1 MTAPP
6 VIRPKTN
13 GACNNERLS
22 VFLVSP
28 AVNVMMMEKIIVV
41 APTTA
46 VPIST
51 GFAVALNVL
60 PAPSFSSRFS
70 LPFSK
75 SGVNPKS
82 FLTSSAIPGICSMVE
97 SSNTDWALSVTGP
110 YESTAI
116 VTGPI
121 PKKPN
126 ATKPKAKTAG
136 AIIKLSRPC
145 KLIQNAMDI
154 RAIIEIPSQYALKFP
169 ATKPDNILSD
179 APPSRDEV
187 TTSLTCEE
195 CTDVNIFTSSGI
207 TAPAS
212 VPQVMT
218 DDSFH
223 HRVVSPPSSGIIWL
237 ETR

>member
-1 MTAPP
+1 MSPNRNGGCSIDKLDTCS
-6 VIRPKTN
+6 VRP
-13 GACNNERLS
+13 
-22 VFLVSP
+22 LVS
-28 AVNVMMMEKIIVV
+28 ATIIEKIMVV

-75 SGVNPKS
+75 FDVNPKS
-82 FLTSSAIPGICSMVE
+82 FLTSSEMPGICSMVE

-110 YESTAI
+110 YESTAM

-121 PKKPN
+121 PRKPN
-126 ATKPKAKTAG
+126 ATKPKEKTAG
-136 AIIKLSRPC
+136 AIIKLSKPC

-154 RAIIEIPSQYALKFP
+154 SAIIEIPSQYALKFP
-169 ATKPDNILSD
+169 ATKPDKILSD